1 MWDVYW
7 FDRKYD
13 FKNFN
18 PNRVMGL
25 IEDLKVDFKI
35 DISDAKTFDKTKNVV
50 FNLLQKVAY
59 FGNISNGKVPCSNV
73 WKILFTSVILY
84 NVKWKKDKSFFD
96 LYYFFDNK
104 DRWYKE
110 SGNEEHI
117 NKEKTES
124 NIEEYLVYMGLEK
137 GFNSKQLKRR
147 YRILCLKYH
156 PDKPSGSVEEFNRL
170 QFIRSELEKTL
181 IY

>member
-25 IEDLKVDFKI
+25 IEDLKIDFKI
-35 DISDAKTFDKTKNVV
+35 DISDAKTFDKTKNIV

-59 FGNISNGKVPCSNV
+59 FGNVSNGKVPCSNI
-73 WKILFTSVILY
+73 WKILFTSVVLE
-84 NVKWKKDKSFFD
+84 NVKMNKDKSFFD

-104 DRWYKE
+104 DRWYKKK

-117 NKEKTES
+117 NKKKKDTT
-124 NIEEYLVYMGLEK
+124 NFEEYITFMGLER

-156 PDKPSGSVEEFNRL
+156 PDKPGGSVEAFNRL
-170 QFIRSELEKTL
+170 QFVRRQLEKFL
-181 IY
+181 